1 MLIKDRLSTRNIL
14 RRKNMHLDSY
24 NCVLCNESVEEIAE
38 HLFLQCSFA
47 KDCWS
52 IINLDTP
59 PHMTFPQI
67 VDHIKTKLQFQFFML
82 AVILMCWTIWT
93 ARNDLIFKGI
103 PPDVGT
109 SRGFFLKEIL
119 LLVHRVKSR
128 NSISFEQWTQ
138 TLV

>member
-1 MLIKDRLSTRNIL
+1 
-14 RRKNMHLDSY
+14 
-24 NCVLCNESVEEIAE
+24 
-38 HLFLQCSFA
+38 
-47 KDCWS
+47 
-52 IINLDTP
+52 
-59 PHMTFPQI
+59 MTFPQI

-82 AVILMCWTIWT
+82 AVILVCWTIWT